1 MAELIVVRHAQAAFG
16 TDDYDRLTELG
27 HRQSRW
33 LGEYLAERHMRFE
46 RVISGTLR
54 RHRETLAGI
63 AEALAGL
70 PEANALEGLNEYQAD
85 ILLAAHV
92 GKDGL
97 ADMSRNADRR
107 AHFRVLR
114 EALFAWVDGTLQ
126 TDAHM
131 PFEAFAS
138 GVREALVAA
147 RAPGAERVLIVSSGG
162 PISAL
167 IGTVL
172 GLAPRTMVELNLQA
186 RNSGMT
192 EFRTGAASIH
202 CVSFNNV
209 PHLDRPERRDAITY
223 S

>member
-1 MAELIVVRHAQAAFG
+1 MAEIYLIRHAQAAFG

-33 LGEYLAERHMRFE
+33 LGEYFAERGLHFD
-46 RVISGTLR
+46 RVVSGTLR

-63 AEALAGL
+63 SEALAGL
-70 PEANALEGLNEYQAD
+70 PETLALEGLNEYQAD
-85 ILLAAHV
+85 VLLGAHF
-92 GKDGL
+92 GRDNLARIERDG
-97 ADMSRNADRR
+97 DRR
-107 AHFRVLR
+107 AHFRILR
-114 EALFAWVDGTLQ
+114 ETLYAWVDGALQ
-126 TDAHM
+126 TDAHA
-131 PFEAFAS
+131 PFEAFTA
-138 GVREALVAA
+138 GVREGLAAA

-162 PISAL
+162 PISTL

-186 RNSGMT
+186 RNTGVT
-192 EFRTGAASIH
+192 EFRAGARNIH

-209 PHLDRPERRDAITY
+209 PHLERPERRDAITY

>member
-1 MAELIVVRHAQAAFG
+1 MAELYAVRHAQAAFG

-33 LGEYLAERHMRFE
+33 LGEYFAERGMHFD
-46 RVISGTLR
+46 RVITGTLR

-63 AEALAGL
+63 SEALAGL
-70 PEANALEGLNEYQAD
+70 PETLALEGLNEYQAD
-85 ILLAAHV
+85 LLLAAHL
-92 GKDGL
+92 GEGGL
-97 ADMSRNADRR
+97 ARIDRSADRR
-107 AHFRVLR
+107 AHFRILR
-114 EALFAWVDGTLQ
+114 EALYAWADGALQ

-131 PFEAFAS
+131 PFEAFAA
-138 GVREALVAA
+138 GVREVLVAA

-162 PISAL
+162 PISTL

-172 GLAPRTMVELNLQA
+172 GLAPRTVVELNLQA
-186 RNSGMT
+186 RNTGVT
-192 EFRTGAASIH
+192 EFRAGARNIH

-209 PHLDRPERRDAITY
+209 PHLERPERRDAITY